1 MLFMFYIG
9 STLSRM
15 KEGVMKECN
24 RSRFVRYSH
33 IHTLCTQDI
42 HISEMKFGV
51 MDLIDIS
58 FKFFILPLKLS

>member
-1 MLFMFYIG
+1 MFFTFYIG

-24 RSRFVRYSH
+24 RSRFVRYFH

-42 HISEMKFGV
+42 DISEMKSVFMNLV
-51 MDLIDIS
+51 NIS
-58 FKFFILPLKLS
+58 FKLFILPLKLS

>member
-1 MLFMFYIG
+1 MFLMFYIG

-24 RSRFVRYSH
+24 RSRFARYSH

-42 HISEMKFGV
+42 HISEIKFGF
-51 MDLIDIS
+51 MDLINIS
-58 FKFFILPLKLS
+58 SSSF

>member
-24 RSRFVRYSH
+24 GSRFVRYFH

-58 FKFFILPLKLS
+58 FKFFYSPIKA

>member
-1 MLFMFYIG
+1 
-9 STLSRM
+9 
-15 KEGVMKECN
+15 MKECN

-58 FKFFILPLKLS
+58 FKFFYSPIKA

>member
-24 RSRFVRYSH
+24 RSRFVRYFH
-33 IHTLCTQDI
+33 IHTLYTQDI
-42 HISEMKFGV
+42 HISEIKFGF
-51 MDLIDIS
+51 MDLINIS
-58 FKFFILPLKLS
+58 FKFFILPSKLS